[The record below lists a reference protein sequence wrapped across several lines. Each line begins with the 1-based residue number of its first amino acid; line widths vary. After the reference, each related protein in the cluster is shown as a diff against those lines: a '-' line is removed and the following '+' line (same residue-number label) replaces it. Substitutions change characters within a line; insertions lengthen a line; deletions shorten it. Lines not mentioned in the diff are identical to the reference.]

1 MDKRETAGIL
11 ALLSSAY
18 PYAKVTKETAAMF
31 HEVWKDLS
39 FVECQ
44 RAVGT
49 VIRTSEM
56 FPSAAQI
63 RKEVMRQMG
72 VMSSSSAEAWSEVM
86 NQVREIGRY
95 GRPKF
100 SSQAVTDTVL
110 ALGWREICDSENQ
123 GVLRAHFFKM
133 YDKMA
138 EEHDRTALLSS
149 VGELGSGNATN
160 SLEAG
165 QAVETDGVQETE

>member
-1 MDKRETAGIL
+1 
-11 ALLSSAY
+11 
-18 PYAKVTKETAAMF
+18 MF

-149 VGELGSGNATN
+149 FGELGSGDATN